1 MTMTMT
7 MTRTRDLFGR
17 FKRDDDHDDDDGVRV
32 CRDETH
38 RCHDGLL
45 CVGVVERVD
54 SKSLFRLS
62 EEVFG

>member
-1 MTMTMT
+1 MT

-17 FKRDDDHDDDDGVRV
+17 FKRDDDDDDGDDVRA

-38 RCHDGLL
+38 RCHDGRF
-45 CVGVVERVD
+45 CVGIVGVVERVD

>member
-1 MTMTMT
+1 MI
-7 MTRTRDLFGR
+7 LFRR
-17 FKRDDDHDDDDGVRV
+17 FKRDDDDYDDDDDGVRG

-38 RCHDGLL
+38 RRYDRRLR
-45 CVGVVERVD
+45 VGIVGIVVD